1 MFMPNIIII
10 FYIVIYLI
18 QCNDVCKGNIM
29 KGAGGVQGGLRLGRG
44 FWGGPPKTPREG
56 TLVHWYPRRGG
67 WGAEKAAFSTV

>member
-1 MFMPNIIII
+1 MQ
-10 FYIVIYLI
+10 I
-18 QCNDVCKGNIM
+18 QCNIICKGNM
-29 KGAGGVQGGLRLGRG
+29 LKGAGGVQGGLRLGRG